1 MRAKTPQLQGNILSW
16 VYLLLAIAG
25 AVLPWQAN
33 LDFIQSS
40 GGAFELLKFV
50 QDANIN
56 AAARSLSRDLLI
68 GATAI
73 TIWIVAEAKRL
84 HVRRWWIS
92 LIVCISVSF
101 ACGAPLFLYLRER
114 RLVELNA
121 TTEPDQ

>member
-1 MRAKTPQLQGNILSW
+1 MASQPRFHS
-16 VYLLLAIAG
+16 
-25 AVLPWQAN
+25 
-33 LDFIQSS
+33 SS